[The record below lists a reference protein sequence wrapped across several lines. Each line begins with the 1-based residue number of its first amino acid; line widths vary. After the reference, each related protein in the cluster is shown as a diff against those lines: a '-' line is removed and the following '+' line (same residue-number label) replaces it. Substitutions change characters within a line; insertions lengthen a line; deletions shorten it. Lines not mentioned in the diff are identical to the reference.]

1 MHPWYSRI
9 KDLDACKQRD
19 DILDKEK
26 CSLNFPDFI
35 IFDLDPYVYSAIEK
49 NGQQGPEYNFKAF
62 QATVDVAFNLK
73 ELFDELNIESY
84 VKTSGKTG
92 LHIFVP
98 IVNLYTYEQT
108 RSFAEVIGKILIRR
122 YPRKITMEWNTTKR
136 AGKVFFDHNQ
146 NARGKTIVSVFS
158 PRPTDSATVSVPI
171 KWEDLPN
178 VVPTDFT
185 ILNVPD
191 IINKK
196 VSNPWINMMK
206 KKQNLNKI
214 LKNFKEVFLI

>member
-1 MHPWYSRI
+1 MY
-9 KDLDACKQRD
+9 
-19 DILDKEK
+19 
-26 CSLNFPDFI
+26 
-35 IFDLDPYVYSAIEK
+35 IFRK
-49 NGQQGPEYNFKAF
+49 RKKGQQEPEYNFKAF

-108 RSFAEVIGKILIRR
+108 RSFAEVIGKILTRR
-122 YPRKITMEWNTTKR
+122 HPGKITKKWDTIKR
-136 AGKVFFDHNQ
+136 TGKVFFDHNQ
-146 NARGKTIVSVFS
+146 NTRGKTIASIFS
-158 PRPTDSATVSVPI
+158 PRPIDSATVSVSI
-171 KWEDLPN
+171 KWEDLSN

-185 ILNVPD
+185 ILNVPN

-196 VSNPWINMMK
+196 VSNPCINIMK
-206 KKQNLNKI
+206 KKQDLNKI
-214 LKNFKEVFLI
+214 LENVKEVSS